1 MQALFRAR
9 PAFELGLDICA
20 FLLLPI
26 LVLAS
31 KGAAPLI
38 GVAGV
43 CALGLVAP
51 EGTAVWRWIYGW
63 CALFAALVLLGVLSS
78 LWAVNPGRSLLIA
91 LRLTGVFAAG
101 LSLIVAS
108 SRIAAPHR
116 VVVGFAVGLVTA
128 IALAVVQY
136 QTNGAMTASPTAR
149 QFVVTA
155 LNQAENGF
163 ALLLLPLSAT
173 LILRRWY
180 ILAAVLVALTI
191 ATIWLLVGD
200 MAKIAIVLGVAA
212 AAGFYFW
219 RPQLALVAAIASVV
233 LIVLAPLVLPRLAGI
248 NAARETAEA
257 VKFSAWHRLEI
268 WSFVGSR
275 IAEKPLLGWGLDV
288 SRAIPGGNALT
299 PEGRPWLPLHPHN
312 AALQVWLELGVPG
325 AALLA
330 LCLAR
335 LWLALGKVTW
345 PRLYTATAGGSVTAT
360 LIVALGSYGIWQEWL
375 ISSEF
380 LTAFLILVM
389 ARVAAQPSPE
399 TRTGSIS

>member
-1 MQALFRAR
+1 MQALSRAR

-51 EGTAVWRWIYGW
+51 EGAAIWRWVYGW
-63 CALFAALVLLGVLSS
+63 CALFAALVLLGVVSS
-78 LWAVNPGRSLLIA
+78 LWAVNPWRSLLIA
-91 LRLTGVFAAG
+91 LRLTGMFTAG

-108 SRIAAPHR
+108 SRITAPHR
-116 VVVGFAVGLVTA
+116 VVVGFAAGLVTA
-128 IALAVVQY
+128 IALAVAQY
-136 QTNGAMTASPTAR
+136 QTHGTMTASPTAR

-163 ALLLLPLSAT
+163 ALLLLPLCAT

-180 ILAAVLVALTI
+180 ILAAVLAALTI
-191 ATIWLLVGD
+191 GVIWLLVGD
-200 MAKIAIVLGVAA
+200 MAKIAIVLGVVA

-219 RPQLALVAAIASVV
+219 RARLALVAAIASVV

-248 NAARETAEA
+248 NAAREATEEI
-257 VKFSAWHRLEI
+257 KFSAWHRLEI
-268 WSFVGSR
+268 WSFAGSR
-275 IAEKPLLGWGLDV
+275 IAEKPLLGWGLDS
-288 SRAIPGGNALT
+288 SRAIPGGSALT

-335 LWLALGKVTW
+335 LWIALGKVAW
-345 PRLYTATAGGSVTAT
+345 PQLYAAAAGGSVTAT

-375 ISSEF
+375 ISAEF

-389 ARVAAQPSPE
+389 ARVAAQPIPE